1 MVATAV
7 IQAQQVMAATEAPA
21 AATVATAAIQVW
33 QVAVDAQVPWVV
45 SARMA
50 PLVEQ

>member
-7 IQAQQVMAATEAPA
+7 IRARQVMVATEVPA

-33 QVAVDAQVPWVV
+33 QVAVDAQVPWAVL
-45 SARMA
+45 ARMA
-50 PLVEQ
+50 PMVEQ